1 MPRPKKADKKQKA
14 KRRDAKDLRLVKE
27 VEVKV
32 PANNKKQKKIPEE
45 TRKKFAQYILEDRGY
60 KITRYLGQGTYNTVY
75 ECKNPQGA
83 TVAAKVVMANNDDA
97 DDIEALLDEGFAAE
111 ELAKMK
117 PINWDQYEDL
127 FLKSMDPNAIKRA
140 GYYYK
145 HINLVEPKG
154 IYEYKDGGKYYS
166 IFEAPVV
173 TQDAWQKFILTQLPP
188 EDSDTEDAASE
199 KSETFEY
206 PPLDYA
212 ELKRMSKHT
221 LKALVYLHSHGGVHL
236 DIKPGNI
243 LIGIKPTGKSLSQL
257 ADMGFID
264 VTVGRDG
271 TDNTE
276 SISWKGTEWFKAP
289 EQLDGRVLAPDQ
301 VYKID
306 IYALGITLLQIYLTS
321 KTHTLEDVRRYA
333 TPGRMRKLINDAP
346 FGIERHFLTFVSKLT
361 ADDPK
366 DRPTAAA
373 ALKLP
378 FLDKSPKLPALP
390 PRPSLTNNN
399 DSQVSKNVRYMR
411 GSRRSALPR
420 RKKDRH

>member
-1 MPRPKKADKKQKA
+1 M
-14 KRRDAKDLRLVKE
+14 LLVKE
-27 VEVKV
+27 VKVKV
-32 PANNKKQKKIPEE
+32 PANNKNQKKISEE

-60 KITRYLGQGTYNTVY
+60 KIIRYLGQGAYNTVY

-83 TVAAKVVMANNDDA
+83 KVAAKVVMANNDDA

-117 PINWDQYEDL
+117 PINWDQYEDS

-145 HINLVEPKG
+145 YINLVEPKG
-154 IYEYKDGGKYYS
+154 IYEYKDGKKYYS

-199 KSETFEY
+199 ESETFEY

-212 ELKRMSKHT
+212 ELQRMSKHT
-221 LKALVYLHSHGGVHL
+221 LKALVYLHSNGRVHL
-236 DIKPGNI
+236 DIKPENI
-243 LIGIKPTGKSLSQL
+243 LIGIKQTGKSLSQL

-306 IYALGITLLQIYLTS
+306 IYSFGISLLQIYLTS
-321 KTHTLEDVRRYA
+321 RTHTLEDVRRYA
-333 TPGRMRKLINDAP
+333 TPTQLRKLINAASY
-346 FGIERHFLTFVSKLT
+346 GIERQFLTFVSKLT
-361 ADDPK
+361 EDDPK

-373 ALKLP
+373 ALKHP
-378 FLDKSPKLPALP
+378 FLTRPPKLPP
-390 PRPSLTNNN
+390 PSLNTNN
-399 DSQVSKNVRYMR
+399 DSKVSKKVLPRP
-411 GSRRSALPR
+411 ALPR
-420 RKKDRH
+420 RKKDKH